1 MRKYIVTLLLFS
13 FGYTCFAQDVDELF
27 CEFQHKAKAEYI
39 SVSPFLMKFAKI
51 FASGDADSHRII
63 RKVKAV
69 KVLDLEGCKADVRNS
84 FAQKADSY
92 IPSGYEELMR
102 MNDDGDKIRIL
113 MKMKKEKVRELLL
126 MFYGEDD
133 CMMMQVKG
141 KLKKED
147 IDKLVNND
155 IRKKHGCH

>member
-13 FGYTCFAQDVDELF
+13 FSCTCFAQDVDELF
-27 CEFQHKAKAEYI
+27 DKFRKETNAEYFN
-39 SVSPFLMKFAKI
+39 VSPFLMKFGRVFAGKGEHTKI
-51 FASGDADSHRII
+51 IK
-63 RKVKAV
+63 KVRSARMI
-69 KVLDLEGCKADVRNS
+69 DLEDCNANVKEH
-84 FAQKADSY
+84 FIQKAGSY

-126 MFYGEDD
+126 IFYGEDD

-155 IRKKHGCH
+155 IRKKHGRH